1 MEIKQPEE
9 KPTVK
14 TKRKLRLRTHTSK
27 IRKRKSRFENISPEV
42 AVIKLWAY
50 ITSKWKYLISS
61 GIVQLAL
68 AGLVISTVAK
78 LIGSQLNAKD
88 ITKERFTVLCI
99 TTFQLKMIQKE
110 LSKDKH
116 Q

>member
-9 KPTVK
+9 KPAVK

-27 IRKRKSRFENISPEV
+27 IRKSRFENISPEV

-78 LIGSQLNAKD
+78 LIGSKLNEKD
-88 ITKERFTVLCI
+88 ITKERFTV
-99 TTFQLKMIQKE
+99 
-110 LSKDKH
+110 
-116 Q
+116 